1 MRSGILG
8 TAVGLVLA
16 GCALEGDG
24 EVVEV
29 EREVGRFDA
38 LEVFSGFVVDV
49 RVEPELADAEALAV
63 TVAGES
69 NLLGRLFTVI
79 HGEGVLSIAID
90 PNLLS
95 APTVM
100 PRASLAAPALARLFV
115 ADRSQ
120 VTVEG
125 AGGAVRFEAAE
136 EAKIT
141 ATGLVDAAAEVK
153 ARGASAVALAGAGTR
168 LVVDAGDGA
177 SVDAGGFAAAAVE
190 VTVAGTAT
198 VVVCTTGEAP
208 VITGAAAQVTV
219 ACS

>member
-8 TAVGLVLA
+8 LVVLA

-24 EVVEV
+24 AVVEV
-29 EREVGRFDA
+29 EREVGLFDA
-38 LEVFSGFVVDV
+38 IEVFSGFVVEV

-100 PRASLAAPALARLFV
+100 PRASLAVPALASVFV
-115 ADRSQ
+115 TDRSQ

-136 EAKIT
+136 AAKIT
-141 ATGLVDAAAEVK
+141 ATGLTGAAAEVR
-153 ARGASAVALAGAGTR
+153 ARGTSAVVLEGAGTR

-177 SVDAGGFAAAAVE
+177 SVDAGGFAAETVE
-190 VTVAGTAT
+190 VTVAGTAS
-198 VVVCTTGEAP
+198 VVVCSTGAAP
-208 VITGAAAQVTV
+208 VISGAAAQVTIG
-219 ACS
+219 CS

>member
-90 PNLLS
+90 PNLLT

-100 PRASLAAPALARLFV
+100 PRASLAAPALASVFV

-177 SVDAGGFAAAAVE
+177 SVDAGGFAAGAVE

>member
-8 TAVGLVLA
+8 LVALA

-24 EVVEV
+24 AVVEV
-29 EREVGRFDA
+29 EREVGWFDA
-38 LEVFSGFVVDV
+38 IEVFSGFVVEV

-100 PRASLAAPALARLFV
+100 PRASLAAPALESVFV
-115 ADRSQ
+115 TDRSQ

-141 ATGLVDAAAEVK
+141 ATGLTAAAAEVK
-153 ARGASAVALAGAGTR
+153 ARGTSAVVLAGAGPT

-177 SVDAGGFAAAAVE
+177 SVDAGGFAAGAVE

-198 VVVCTTGEAP
+198 VVVCTTGAAP
-208 VITGAAAQVTV
+208 VITGAAAQVTS
-219 ACS
+219 ACAP